1 MEASEKAEAA
11 TEAMEEAEPW
21 SEGQEEE
28 GRGVCEEGE
37 VLWSFFGRFWRVG
50 GWVDQVRAPQ

>member
-37 VLWSFFGRFWRVG
+37 VFGGSLELFWEVLEGWWVG
-50 GWVDQVRAPQ
+50 